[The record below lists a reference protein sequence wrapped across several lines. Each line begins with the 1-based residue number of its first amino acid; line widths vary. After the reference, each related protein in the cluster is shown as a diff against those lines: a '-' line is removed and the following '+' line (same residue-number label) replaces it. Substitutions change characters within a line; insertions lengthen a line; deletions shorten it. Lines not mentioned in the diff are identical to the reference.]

1 MPYQTEPHDVRS
13 DGQSHPR
20 DLDVPVRRPV
30 EYAHGH
36 DYDNRVGRIDRAVA
50 AIENELELYR
60 PPPKPEPMP
69 DYVEP
74 RDNVPPVGALSAE
87 AIVKDFEKTAKGI
100 EALAA
105 ELAEA
110 ANRCAVELVTL
121 TRKYEDLGEEVKA
134 VVEHVKET
142 AAAYR
147 DEAKTVFVRIED
159 TTLRMQEVRK
169 MSDAMRERLAP
180 TGSAALLPT
189 VAMPERKEDES
200 ESPPN

>member
-1 MPYQTEPHDVRS
+1 MPDQTEPYVRS
-13 DGQSHPR
+13 DDPLHPR
-20 DLDVPVRRPV
+20 DLDRPVRRPV
-30 EYAHGH
+30 EYAHGQ
-36 DYDNRVGRIDRAVA
+36 DYHSRVDRAVA
-50 AIENELELYR
+50 AIADEETLYR
-60 PPPKPEPMP
+60 PPPRPEPMP
-69 DYVEP
+69 AYVEP

-100 EALAA
+100 EALAT

-110 ANRCAVELVTL
+110 AHRCAVELVTL
-121 TRKYEDLGEEVKA
+121 TRNYETLGEEVKA

-169 MSDAMRERLAP
+169 MSDTMRERLAP
-180 TGSAALLPT
+180 TGSAALLPKINL
-189 VAMPERKEDES
+189 PGRIENESDETLHS
-200 ESPPN
+200 T